1 MEITSGRLRHDPE
14 HLECSSERCHLWVG
28 RNQMIPIISSYRR
41 FDDML
46 LASQRCLLKLE
57 RETFVHIQRDQ
68 KRTEN
73 IKYIEAGYP
82 PHPVYFSSSWL

>member
-1 MEITSGRLRHDPE
+1 
-14 HLECSSERCHLWVG
+14 
-28 RNQMIPIISSYRR
+28 
-41 FDDML
+41 ML